1 MTSSAL
7 TRISDGR
14 TAVSV
19 AWTSSPLTAKP
30 ALVSSCASTPA
41 NAGLRPTWFSH
52 SLLWDSW
59 IDIDVPSSSVVR
71 ASSGATWR
79 S

>member
-1 MTSSAL
+1 MSWSAE

-14 TAVSV
+14 TSASEARSAATSVLAPAAVSS
-19 AWTSSPLTAKP
+19 A
-30 ALVSSCASTPA
+30 ASTGA
-41 NAGLRPTWFSH
+41 NAGLRATWFSH

-59 IDIDVPSSSVVR
+59 IDIEVPPPRLVRDSS
-71 ASSGATWR
+71 AGIWR